1 MITIRDFADE
11 MGCSVANIYK
21 HIKNNQK
28 ELDDHII
35 KRGSKQFL
43 DEEAQAFL
51 KTLITP
57 KSLVVEDQEL
67 LDELNRLR
75 AVVVDL
81 TQKNNELVNKNAQL
95 LVERSKID
103 SKRVLL
109 EKDINTLEQDKKEL
123 IESSNELRDELNSY
137 HKSLF
142 GFYRK
147 KK

>member
-21 HIKNNQK
+21 HIKNNSK
-28 ELDDHII
+28 ELENHVI

-57 KSLVVEDQEL
+57 KSLVIGDQEL
-67 LDELNRLR
+67 LDELNKLR
-75 AVVVDL
+75 AIVVDL
-81 TQKNNELVNKNAQL
+81 TTKNNELVTQNAQL
-95 LVERSKID
+95 RVERSEID
-103 SKRVLL
+103 SKRLLL
-109 EKDINTLEQDKKEL
+109 EKDINTLKDDKKEL
-123 IESSNELRDELNSY
+123 IETSNELRDELNSY